1 MADGRI
7 LALYG
12 HSVPGKLARTPSTPP
27 ERLYHG
33 TSPKVLEA
41 IRQNGLQPM
50 ARQYVHLSNNRA
62 DALEVGR
69 RNHPQP
75 VLLIVNAAEAAKA
88 GVAFYV
94 RQRGSLARRSRAFA
108 IHRDRRLKTWG

>member
-7 LALYG
+7 RALYG
-12 HSVPGKLARTPSTPP
+12 RSVPGRLARTPSTPP

-50 ARQYVHLSNNRA
+50 ARQMARQYVHLSNNLA

-94 RQRGSLARRSRAFA
+94 GNEEVWLADRMPSPFIA
-108 IHRDRRLKTWG
+108 IDG